1 MKTTFWEVVA
11 RPDYLPIVALI
22 PGMLVLFA
30 WWWREAR
37 RNDALEERGGL
48 EAVAE
53 DMRGGVPE
61 PDRSLG
67 PEDVDRVH
75 TWPYLLR
82 VELLVS
88 LAVLAGLTVWSITV
102 DAPLEQ
108 LADPNRTPNPS
119 KAPWYFLGLQEM
131 LVYFDAWIAGV
142 VLPVLI
148 ILGLCAIPYLDPN
161 PGGDGYYC
169 WRPRRFA
176 IATFWFGMFLWV
188 ALIVIGTFF
197 RGPGWNWFWPWEVW
211 DPNYFVDA
219 TSRNWPDL
227 FGVKEGWAASVFGG
241 ATVLAYYGLGGLA
254 WWFYRHTATV
264 QAMGPVRFGIV
275 AFLWLTMLA
284 LPLKIVLRLA
294 LDVHYVWT
302 TPWFNL

>member
-1 MKTTFWEVVA
+1 MKTTFWDVVA
-11 RPDYLPIVALI
+11 RPDYLPIVALL
-22 PGMLVLFA
+22 PGMVVLFA
-30 WWWREAR
+30 WWLREAL

-48 EAVAE
+48 EAVAD
-53 DMRGGVPE
+53 DMRGDVPA
-61 PDRSLG
+61 PQRALG
-67 PEDVDRVH
+67 HDDVDRVH

-82 VELLVS
+82 IELLVS
-88 LAVLAGLTVWSITV
+88 LAVLVVLTIWSITV

-142 VLPVLI
+142 VLPILI

-161 PGGDGYYC
+161 PRGDGYYC

-176 IATFWFGMFLWV
+176 LTTFWFGMFLWV
-188 ALIVIGTFF
+188 ALIVIGTFL

-219 TSRNWPDL
+219 TSRNWADL
-227 FGVKEGWAASVFGG
+227 FGIDDARAASAVGG
-241 ATVLAYYGLGGLA
+241 ITVLAYYALGGLA
-254 WWFYRHTATV
+254 WWRYRESPSV
-264 QAMGPVRFGIV
+264 RAMGPVRFGIV

-284 LPLKIVLRLA
+284 LPLKIVLRWA
-294 LDVHYVWT
+294 LNIHYVWS
-302 TPWFNL
+302 TPWFNI